1 MKKTVIMMM
10 AALVLTMMGCKKEQP
25 LTAVEFAQTMGMG
38 WNLGNNMDAHKDGIA
53 CEDGFANKPASP
65 AVFETV
71 AKAGFKSVRI
81 PCTWMGL
88 IGDAPTYTIDPERL
102 DRVAELVEAAHA
114 QGLKVIINIHHD
126 GFGADPNK
134 NPCYWLDIEGAA
146 ADELKN
152 KAIQNKLKAVWKQIA
167 NRFADADEWL
177 IFETMNEIQDGAW
190 GNGRNRTDGGQQY
203 RVLNEWNQACVDA
216 IRATGGK
223 NATIRYIGVPGYV
236 CSPHLTIE
244 YMKLPKDVVEGKLM
258 VAVHSYDPWD
268 YAGSGKYSEWGHTGK
283 DVVPGNQDE
292 MTYLGML
299 EVLYHAYVEK
309 GVPVYFGEWGCV
321 HRDNEQAE
329 AFRKYYI
336 EFVAKAMR
344 SYQMTGLWWDNSYDM
359 EGDDAFGLIEHST
372 GKYIA
377 NGEEICK
384 LMIDAWENNDP
395 AYTIESIME
404 RAPQAK

>member
-1 MKKTVIMMM
+1 MKKTVIVMM

-25 LTAVEFAQTMGMG
+25 LSAVDFAQTLGMG

-53 CEDGFANKPASP
+53 CEDGFRNKPAQ
-65 AVFETV
+65 AVVFETV
-71 AKAGFKSVRI
+71 AKAGYKSVRI
-81 PCTWMGL
+81 PCTWMNH
-88 IGDAPTYTIDPERL
+88 IGDAPAYTIDPERL

-126 GFGADPNK
+126 GFGADPDK

-152 KAIQNKLKAVWKQIA
+152 KAIQAKLKAVWKQIA
-167 NRFADADEWL
+167 TRFADADEWL

-190 GNGRNRTDGGQQY
+190 GNGRNHTDGGQQY

-236 CSPHLTIE
+236 CNPHLTIE

-283 DVVPGNQDE
+283 DVVPGNPDE
-292 MTYLGML
+292 KTYLSML
-299 EVLYHAYVEK
+299 EVLYHAYIEK

-321 HRDNEQAE
+321 HRANEHDE

-344 SYQMTGLWWDNSYDM
+344 SYKMTGLWWDNSYDM

-372 GKYIA
+372 GRYIA
-377 NGEEICK
+377 NGEEICR

-395 AYTIESIME
+395 EYTIQSIME